1 MEPIVI
7 GLLVAAG
14 ISLVVYVRR
23 RRARL
28 VSAAAGR
35 AVAASSVG
43 DQQTG

>member
-14 ISLVVYVRR
+14 IVLVVYVRR

-28 VSAAAGR
+28 RHLRARLQLEDIRAG
-35 AVAASSVG
+35 
-43 DQQTG
+43 